1 MRTRRGAIPAHPDG
15 WGASS
20 LGLALERRGMR
31 SWARAELEATGLG
44 AVSAPGYSL
53 PSLAPSGTIGAP
65 QGFCPQP

>member
-1 MRTRRGAIPAHPDG
+1 MRTRRGAIPAHRDG

-53 PSLAPSGTIGAP
+53 PSLAPGTIRAP
-65 QGFCPQP
+65 QGVCPQP